1 MWPENCLKAKC
12 DMVYLHKCPE
22 DSRLVI
28 PPPPPGECCAPPGE
42 CHCDIQK
49 CYPLVPVCESGL
61 ERVLVKKGINEPGHC
76 CDIFECKQPELQC
89 ENVHCD
95 RHFLDYN
102 EEECPNDSIRT
113 ASYVP
118 AGTCCPINPECRCR
132 ASICMPA
139 SCPEGQKVKIL
150 QKGDGTPGRCCDQF
164 TCENGDDM
172 ISING
177 KRCPYNGEIYDDGER
192 WHTGSCEQCK
202 CKSGI
207 ALCSKMTCAS
217 PPSHCTWVAIPENE
231 CCPVCLGC
239 QTDGKKH
246 KRNET
251 WQKDDCTTCS
261 CGPDG
266 VHYCQKHMCQVECDN
281 PRKIP
286 GQCCPICDEPTIIV
300 NPAICPSL
308 EHCPL
313 RCENGLL
320 RDSNGCFQCKC
331 APVQNVISGNCRELS
346 DVTCDKICA
355 HGYLRDIKSCPVCK
369 CAKCPPLHQCYK
381 HCLYGFE
388 SNNNGCPVCKCRAMS
403 RIDAKLLSLQKEPD
417 GWDKCYSFSTQ
428 TGKLYE
434 RDSGEWWNDGCRH
447 CFCEQKHEFCSLI
460 SCPQRN
466 ESCPIEHWKKREDAC
481 CASCDLKPLLEL
493 SKHEHTVCQS
503 AGRLFVD
510 GETWQLA
517 PCTSCTCRVGNVLC
531 RVVECPPIA
540 CPIPIFDER
549 NQCCPKCPEETK
561 SSVSIPEVTLSNIV
575 NVVCTDNNYVVH
587 VAGSSWRTDECTSCK
602 CVAIDGDAKIECFE
616 EKCRQLTDCR
626 GIPLTIKGRCCPV
639 CSDVLSSG
647 AVCSYGDNVYSVNEE
662 WRDGPCRNCTC
673 QPGGGT
679 ICKEQ
684 QCAKCNDS
692 IQIPGYCCPIC
703 KDVEW
708 RSFGEGQFQSVLS
721 DGNDSS
727 SSLSS
732 TTSQMNT
739 MLYGV
744 CLTGFILI
752 GVIVFILIYKLIK
765 QNKNNDEKKSPIHY
779 NSSTVLLSAT
789 KAIGSTPQLYEDMP
803 TRRDSCDDGQ
813 SELLIS
819 SNSETSSASSSN
831 GSSGYGPHYDTLPLN
846 PVKKSVSRT
855 KSMDY
860 GIRRGFGSFKNNA
873 FGKLDNKHGSCN
885 V

>member
-12 DMVYLHKCPE
+12 DMVYLNKCPE
-22 DSRLVI
+22 DSRLII

-49 CYPLVPVCESGL
+49 CYPLVPVCEKGL
-61 ERVLVKKGINEPGHC
+61 ERVLIRKGINEPGHC
-76 CDIFECKQPELQC
+76 CDIFECKEP
-89 ENVHCD
+89 
-95 RHFLDYN
+95 
-102 EEECPNDSIRT
+102 ECPNDSIRA

-118 AGTCCPINPECRCR
+118 AGTCCPISPECRCR

-139 SCPEGQKVKIL
+139 SCPE
-150 QKGDGTPGRCCDQF
+150 GDGTPGRCCDQF
-164 TCENGDDM
+164 TCENGDD
-172 ISING
+172 ILN
-177 KRCPYNGEIYDDGER
+177 KRCPYNGEIYNDGEQ
-192 WHTGSCEQCK
+192 WHTNSCEQCK
-202 CKSGI
+202 CKGGI

-239 QTDGKKH
+239 QADGEKH
-246 KRNET
+246 KRNEI
-251 WQKDDCTTCS
+251 CCS

-286 GQCCPICDEPTIIV
+286 GQCCPICDEPIVIV

-331 APVQNVISGNCRELS
+331 APVQNVISSNCRELS
-346 DVTCDKICA
+346 DVNCDKICA
-355 HGYLRDIKSCPVCK
+355 HGYLRDAKSCAVCK

-388 SNNNGCPVCKCRAMS
+388 SNNNGCPVCKCR
-403 RIDAKLLSLQKEPD
+403 EHD

-460 SCPQRN
+460 SCPERN
-466 ESCPIEHWKKREDAC
+466 ESYSC
-481 CASCDLKPLLEL
+481 CASCDLEPSTEL

-503 AGRLFVD
+503 VGRLFVD

-540 CPIPIFDER
+540 CSIPVFDER
-549 NQCCPKCPEETK
+549 NQCCPKCPDETELTIDQK
-561 SSVSIPEVTLSNIV
+561 VLSPNIGR
-575 NVVCTDNNYVVH
+575 VVCTDNNYVVH

-602 CVAIDGDAKIECFE
+602 CVAIDDDEGKIECFE
-616 EKCRQLTDCR
+616 EKCRHLRDCR
-626 GIPLTIKGRCCPV
+626 GLPLTIKGRCCPV

-647 AVCSYGDNVYSVNEE
+647 AICNYKGSVYGVNEE

-673 QPGGGT
+673 QLGGGT
-679 ICKEQ
+679 ICKER
-684 QCAKCNDS
+684 QCATCNES
-692 IQIPGYCCPIC
+692 IQIPGQCCPIC

-708 RSFGEGQFQSVLS
+708 RPFGEDQFQRVLL
-721 DGNDSS
+721 DNNDSS
-727 SSLSS
+727 SSSTSLSS
-732 TTSQMNT
+732 SSQMNT
-739 MLYGV
+739 MLFGF
-744 CLTGFILI
+744 CLSGFILI
-752 GVIVFILIYKLIK
+752 AIIIIILIYKSIRK
-765 QNKNNDEKKSPIHY
+765 SKSNEEKKSPIHY
-779 NSSTVLLSAT
+779 NSSSVLLSAT
-789 KAIGSTPQLYEDMP
+789 KAIGSTPRLYDDIS

-813 SELLIS
+813 SELLIPS
-819 SNSETSSASSSN
+819 HSETSSASSSN
-831 GSSGYGPHYDTLPLN
+831 GSTGYGPHYDTLPLN

-860 GIRRGFGSFKNNA
+860 GIRRGFGSFRNNTV
-873 FGKLDNKHGSCN
+873 GKLGNKHGSCN